1 MIAILGG
8 LGAAV
13 MWATATLCTSR
24 SSRMIAPATVLAWV
38 MLVGSTVTVPFALA
52 TGVPDGLDAGTL
64 GWLTVMGAA
73 NVVGLLMVYNAL
85 RIGKVGIVS
94 PITSAEGAVAAL
106 IAVLAGERIGAGA
119 ATMLVLIAAGVVLAS
134 FGRDDDALIRR
145 HNGIAV
151 ALSTGAAG
159 LFGVGLYITGWLSD
173 RLPVAWVLLP
183 PRVLGVLALA
193 VPLTIA
199 GRMRLSRRAA
209 PLVVAAGLCEILGLA
224 SYALGARHG
233 IAVAAVLSSQFAV
246 VAAVVAY
253 FLFRERLVRVQLV
266 GIVAVLLGVGVLT
279 ALQA

>member
-38 MLVGSTVTVPFALA
+38 MLVGSMVTVPFALA
-52 TGVPDGLDAGTL
+52 TGVPDGLDAATL

-134 FGRDDDALIRR
+134 FGRGEEAAARR

-173 RLPVAWVLLP
+173 RLPVAWILLP

-199 GRMRLSRRAA
+199 GRMRLSRRAT

-233 IAVAAVLSSQFAV
+233 IAVAAVLSSQFAA

-266 GIVAVLLGVGVLT
+266 GIAAVLVGVAALT

>member
-1 MIAILGG
+1 VIAILGG